1 MTGVGL
7 RLLEGSLVSELQ
19 ARQAELNRALADTG
33 SDEDR
38 ARLMAQLDE
47 VTNQLKELV
56 AKRRQARSAPAG
68 GWRTSA
74 RFLADVR
81 AGRKGKLAKRKELS
95 RQRAAKHR
103 LAREGRANACLWTRS
118 GSSASTNRCTTT
130 MGNAK
135 ATHLSRLGIGKPDR
149 LAGRPRKA

>member
-1 MTGVGL
+1 MGL
-7 RLLEGSLVSELQ
+7 RLLDSILVSELQ
-19 ARQAELNRALADTG
+19 ARQAELNRALADAG

-74 RFLADVR
+74 RFLA
-81 AGRKGKLAKRKELS
+81 GRKGKLAKRKELS
-95 RQRAAKHR
+95 R
-103 LAREGRANACLWTRS
+103 
-118 GSSASTNRCTTT
+118 
-130 MGNAK
+130 
-135 ATHLSRLGIGKPDR
+135 
-149 LAGRPRKA
+149 

>member
-47 VTNQLKELV
+47 VLQHSVSSLV
-56 AKRRQARSAPAG
+56 IDPQKLSNWHLDNNKKLNPDQCHPSIYG
-68 GWRTSA
+68 G
-74 RFLADVR
+74 
-81 AGRKGKLAKRKELS
+81 E
-95 RQRAAKHR
+95 KH
-103 LAREGRANACLWTRS
+103 
-118 GSSASTNRCTTT
+118 
-130 MGNAK
+130 
-135 ATHLSRLGIGKPDR
+135 
-149 LAGRPRKA
+149 